1 MSIPEQPNGSRPNA
15 DESIPPGEPAA
26 GADTTDA
33 AEPAPVQAQ
42 VVVRR
47 SPRYNHFM
55 LFGAIIGAVV
65 ALILTFAFPPNG
77 TYDRAQVFGYLVLVG
92 VALGVGL
99 GALVALMLDR
109 IVGRRG
115 KSVIADWVET
125 TEAPE
130 SLETRAT
137 PTDGAEATDT
147 DPRQG
152 GDA

>member
-1 MSIPEQPNGSRPNA
+1 M
-15 DESIPPGEPAA
+15 
-26 GADTTDA
+26 
-33 AEPAPVQAQ
+33 QAQ

-55 LFGAIIGAVV
+55 LFGAILGAVV

-77 TYDRAQVFGYLVLVG
+77 TYDRGQVFGYLLLVG

-99 GALVALMLDR
+99 GALVALILDR
-109 IVGRRG
+109 VVGRRG

-125 TEAPE
+125 TETT
-130 SLETRAT
+130 ETAD
-137 PTDGAEATDT
+137 PTDTTDS
-147 DPRQG
+147 DEPRQG